1 MTDPGGVLA
10 EGLVGL
16 EGGVLTLIA
25 WGLSRNSVS
34 ILDRVDI
41 KEEAWEDILGVE
53 LCVELSANL
62 INKKERGKRELLDR
76 RNYSY
81 IVESY

>member
-1 MTDPGGVLA
+1 M
-10 EGLVGL
+10 
-16 EGGVLTLIA
+16 
-25 WGLSRNSVS
+25 S

-41 KEEAWEDILGVE
+41 KEEAWEDILEVK
-53 LCVELSANL
+53 LCVELSVNL
-62 INKKERGKRELLDR
+62 IDKKERVKRELLHR